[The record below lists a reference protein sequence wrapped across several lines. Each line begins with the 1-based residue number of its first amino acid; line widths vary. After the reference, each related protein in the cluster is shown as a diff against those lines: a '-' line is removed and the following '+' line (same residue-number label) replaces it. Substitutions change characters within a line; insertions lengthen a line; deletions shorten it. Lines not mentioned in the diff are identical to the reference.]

1 MPAER
6 YWLPFE
12 EARDYVRALDLPNVQ
27 AFHEW
32 VQSDERL
39 ERIPTQPRD
48 VYRSEWV
55 DWYDWLGKKKG
66 ETPWL
71 PFDEARAYVRALE
84 FPSRV
89 VFLKWT
95 KSNERHT
102 GIPTN
107 PEYVYR
113 SDWVSWFDWLGKSGT
128 YCRTDWA
135 SRRLPFEEARDYVR
149 RLNLS
154 NVAAFRK
161 WCKSSDRH
169 KGIPTSPHVVYP
181 SEWVNWNDWLGKPQP
196 MRCACGYLISAN
208 SRKARKKHGILVI
221 NRRNKKR
228 RS

>member
-32 VQSDERL
+32 VQSEEALRP

-71 PFDEARAYVRALE
+71 PFEEARDYVRDLAL
-84 FPSRV
+84 PSRV
-89 VFLKWT
+89 AFLRWT
-95 KSNERHT
+95 QSNERHT

-107 PEYVYR
+107 PESVYP
-113 SDWVSWFDWLGKSGT
+113 SDWVSWFDWLGKPCLNGNQKH
-128 YCRTDWA
+128 W
-135 SRRLPFEEARDYVR
+135 LPFEEARAYVR
-149 RLNLS
+149 HLDLPT
-154 NVAAFRK
+154 VAAFHK
-161 WCKSSDRH
+161 WAKSCDRH
-169 KGIPTSPHVVYP
+169 NGIPTNPDTGYR